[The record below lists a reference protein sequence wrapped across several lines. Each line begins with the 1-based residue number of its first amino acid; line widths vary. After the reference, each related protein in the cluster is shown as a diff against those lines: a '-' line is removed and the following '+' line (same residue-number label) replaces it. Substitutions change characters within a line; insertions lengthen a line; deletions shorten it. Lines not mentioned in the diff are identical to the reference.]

1 MSNIRFTGVM
11 PALVTPFDAEGHV
24 KKDAV
29 AAVID
34 WHLSTGMKGFYICG
48 STGEGPALMRS
59 TRMEMAEAA
68 VEAVKGRGVII
79 DHIGA
84 PNILDAVAL
93 TRHAT
98 AAGVDA
104 VSSLA
109 PTYSFKYAEDELVAY
124 YRRIAD
130 ETDKPVLVYATPAM
144 GVGNFPALM
153 EKLMQIP
160 NVIGVKFTIRDYF
173 EMRKTKEVNGGDIN
187 LINGPDETL
196 LCGLVMGADGGIGT
210 TYNIM
215 PEWYVGLYDA
225 FVRGDWHTA
234 QEYQYRCNR
243 VTDALIRHSRHGA
256 IPATKAALCLKG
268 YDVGSAV
275 FPSREFDRERLA
287 ALKKEL
293 SELGISF

>member
-1 MSNIRFTGVM
+1 MG
-11 PALVTPFDAEGHV
+11 
-24 KKDAV
+24 
-29 AAVID
+29 
-34 WHLSTGMKGFYICG
+34 
-48 STGEGPALMRS
+48 
-59 TRMEMAEAA
+59 
-68 VEAVKGRGVII
+68 
-79 DHIGA
+79 
-84 PNILDAVAL
+84 ILDEISEQLQKGKKKQVIAL
-93 TRHAT
+93 CRQAIDEGIP
-98 AAGVDA
+98 AADILNDG
-104 VSSLA
+104 
-109 PTYSFKYAEDELVAY
+109 
-124 YRRIAD
+124 
-130 ETDKPVLVYATPAM
+130 
-144 GVGNFPALM
+144 LM
-153 EKLMQIP
+153 PGM

-243 VTDALIRHSRHGA
+243 VTDALSRHSRHGA